1 MMARS
6 IKKNLVFAEIIFI
19 GMAAFI
25 FCWKKTKQVKVITFG
40 MFIDNSWD
48 SSDNNSTKVIE
59 HAIKKFEK
67 EHPGVRV
74 KYESGICKNDY
85 SEWLTGCFL
94 KGTEPDVFFIS
105 KDDFNA
111 LSSKG
116 ALLNI
121 DKLINKDRKFKK
133 NAYYNSL
140 LESGQYKKKQYA
152 IPYSCIP
159 LLMCVNKTLLER
171 EGVEI
176 PDNDWTWGDFHQI
189 CRKVTKDKDRNG
201 IVDQFGVYNYTWKD
215 AAYSN
220 GALLFN
226 EEGTNNYVSAR
237 NVVNAVNFV
246 YKINSLTDGYNVS
259 EKDFEK
265 GNVAFSPMFLSDYR
279 TYKTYPGKVVKY
291 TNFEWTCISMPA
303 GPEGDNISEINTLLA
318 GISARTQEKK
328 LAWEFLKVLI
338 YDKEIQTEVSV
349 YSKGISAIK
358 DIVESEKTYRLL
370 ERENQVHVK
379 IQLLTDVMRKGVT
392 IPKFENYDEVFVMMN
407 EGVMAAMNSD
417 KNINVSLITLQA
429 YIKNYMKNGGY
440 NSVNERK
447 LIE

>member
-1 MMARS
+1 MMGKV

-19 GMAAFI
+19 GMLAFI

-40 MFIDNSWD
+40 MFIDCNWD
-48 SSDNNSTKVIE
+48 SSDYNSTNVID

-85 SEWLTGCFL
+85 SEWLIGNFL
-94 KGTEPDVFFIS
+94 KGTEPDVFLMS
-105 KDDFNA
+105 KDEFSD
-111 LSSKG
+111 LTSKG

-121 DKLINKDRKFKK
+121 DNLMKKDSKFSK
-133 NAYYNSL
+133 NVYYNSL
-140 LESGQYKKKQYA
+140 LEAGQYRKEQYA
-152 IPYSCIP
+152 LPYTCIP
-159 LLMCVNKTLLER
+159 LLMCVNKTLLEK
-171 EGVEI
+171 EGIKI
-176 PDNDWTWGDFHQI
+176 PNNDWTWGDFHQI
-189 CRKVTKDKDRNG
+189 CRKVTKDKDKNG
-201 IVDQFGVYNYTWKD
+201 IADQFGVYNYTWKD

-226 EEGTNNYVSAR
+226 EAGTNNYVSDR

-246 YKINSLTDGYNVS
+246 YKINTLTDGYKVS

-265 GNVAFSPMFLSDYR
+265 GNVAFSPMLLSDYR

-291 TNFEWTCISMPA
+291 TNFDWTCIPMPA
-303 GPEGDNISEINTLLA
+303 GPEGDNISEIHSLLA

-328 LAWEFLKVLI
+328 LAWEFLKILV

-358 DIVESEKTYRLL
+358 EIVESEKTYRLL
-370 ERENQVHVK
+370 ERENQVHVN
-379 IQLLTDVMRKGVT
+379 IQLLTDVMKKGIA
-392 IPKFENYDEVFVMMN
+392 IPKFKNYDEVFLMMN
-407 EGVMAAMNSD
+407 EGVLSAMNSD
-417 KNINVSLITLQA
+417 KNINVSLSKLQV
-429 YIKNYMKNGGY
+429 YIKNYMKNGG
-440 NSVNERK
+440 
-447 LIE
+447 